1 MLKVHIPIILFI
13 IPRKASHSFRNVTN
27 GSSKAIIELLYD
39 WNFKKACPSAP
50 KIPENLKNI
59 LGAGGWG
66 EANIFPIITLV
77 PIFYEKNVLVFFISS
92 HVTKGLTLKMVYK
105 LSNLLSNLQC

>member
-27 GSSKAIIELLYD
+27 GSSKTIIELLYD

-59 LGAGGWG
+59 LGTGGWG

-77 PIFYEKNVLVFFISS
+77 PIFYEKNVLVFFYKQPCYQGSNI
-92 HVTKGLTLKMVYK
+92 KNGL
-105 LSNLLSNLQC
+105 

>member
-27 GSSKAIIELLYD
+27 GSSKTIIELLYD

-59 LGAGGWG
+59 LGAGG
-66 EANIFPIITLV
+66 
-77 PIFYEKNVLVFFISS
+77 
-92 HVTKGLTLKMVYK
+92 
-105 LSNLLSNLQC
+105 